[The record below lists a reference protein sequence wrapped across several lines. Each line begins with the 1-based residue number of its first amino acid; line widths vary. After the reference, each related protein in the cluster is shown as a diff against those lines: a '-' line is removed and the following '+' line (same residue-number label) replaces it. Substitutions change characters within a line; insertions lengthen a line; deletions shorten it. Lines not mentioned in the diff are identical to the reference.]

1 MSIIDPVLRAKDL
14 ASKLPINLFQSGVAN
29 ISAAYWG
36 SRPLNPDIAQCAMR
50 WFTTWAKAGGK
61 QTTAHLPS
69 WASHARPPM
78 HALGPSALHAL
89 HAHMCTNAPACTQ
102 THGSVHEAP

>member
-61 QTTAHLPS
+61 QPRRTSHHGRPMQGLPG
-69 WASHARPPM
+69 M
-78 HALGPSALHAL
+78 H
-89 HAHMCTNAPACTQ
+89 
-102 THGSVHEAP
+102 

>member
-50 WFTTWAKAGGK
+50 WFTTWAKAGGQQPRHPCK
-61 QTTAHLPS
+61 
-69 WASHARPPM
+69 ASHACT
-78 HALGPSALHAL
+78 AC
-89 HAHMCTNAPACTQ
+89 AH
-102 THGSVHEAP
+102 VH